1 MGTEGVEPS
10 TSPYQSIAW
19 YGACFFTAPRTKFWV
34 VGDDGVEPST
44 SSLSEKRS
52 TAELVTQNFSAG
64 SEKRSTDELVAQGDE
79 VNFIF
84 RLRYARQI
92 NNSFFTGKVCLISR

>member
-10 TSPYQSIAW
+10 TSPYQSIDW

-84 RLRYARQI
+84 RLRYALRAM
-92 NNSFFTGKVCLISR
+92 K